1 MQNVKLKATFQ
12 PNIVERI
19 LILERDLQI
28 GMLTRGLLYGQNYL
42 IILES
47 LFKMQVIDQPKHE
60 NNFAINLTIP

>member
-1 MQNVKLKATFQ
+1 MQNVKLKAMFQ

-28 GMLTRGLLYGQNYL
+28 GILTRGLLYGQNYL
-42 IILES
+42 IILET

>member
-1 MQNVKLKATFQ
+1 MQNVKLKTTFQ

>member
-1 MQNVKLKATFQ
+1 MQNVKLKTTFQ

-42 IILES
+42 IILET

>member
-42 IILES
+42 IILET